1 MSAKTHHKYNQLE
14 VYRCL
19 SSYPLSAADIVGRM
33 DSQLQISIYSVKIAL
48 GILENLGKIKR
59 HCAGKEVMYSRSEPR
74 ENIVRE
80 DYKGEPRP
88 FRYVP
93 RPPSDIYINRAFRK
107 PVEPYINPAN
117 IEDKGE

>member
-14 VYRCL
+14 VYSCL
-19 SSYPLSAADIVGRM
+19 SSYPLSAADIVSRM
-33 DSQLQISIYSVKIAL
+33 GEHSKISIYSVKIAL
-48 GILENLGKIKR
+48 GILENIGKVKR
-59 HCAGKEVMYSRSEPR
+59 HCAGKEVMYSRSEPK

-93 RPPSDIYINRAFRK
+93 RESPAICINRAYRESSELCTY
-107 PVEPYINPAN
+107 PTNTEH
-117 IEDKGE
+117 KGD